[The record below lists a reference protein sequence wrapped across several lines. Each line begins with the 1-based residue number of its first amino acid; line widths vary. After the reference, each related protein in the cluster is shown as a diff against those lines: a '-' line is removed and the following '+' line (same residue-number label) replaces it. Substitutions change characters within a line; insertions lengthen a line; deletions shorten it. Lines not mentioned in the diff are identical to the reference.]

1 MSMMLQGIRTEGNE
15 KQFEVENE
23 QIDLKEVFGF
33 RTKHM

>member
-1 MSMMLQGIRTEGNE
+1 MSMMLQGIRIEGNE

-23 QIDLKEVFGF
+23 QVDLKEEFEF